1 MVQNILWIC
10 STTVLYMPPIYRQV
24 EAIIEEPLK
33 IGSILKLTT
42 MTKSGP
48 FYHIAGI
55 NENVAKELKQGRY
68 SMKLYLVYKREY
80 FGFIPNYYVYIAE
93 VEKQ

>member
-1 MVQNILWIC
+1 
-10 STTVLYMPPIYRQV
+10 
-24 EAIIEEPLK
+24 
-33 IGSILKLTT
+33 

-55 NENVAKELKQGRY
+55 KGDDYSVLKVGKRY
-68 SMKLYLVYKREY
+68 RVEIYLLYKREY

-93 VEKQ
+93 FKEE